1 MKEEKNT
8 HDGDNKRNSDEIN
21 KLKEQLMQNTASSKE
36 LNNDLESKV
45 KGLEKEKQTLLKDAK
60 ALAQSKNLRLQRK

>member
-1 MKEEKNT
+1 
-8 HDGDNKRNSDEIN
+8 
-21 KLKEQLMQNTASSKE
+21 MQNTASSKK

-60 ALAQSKNLRLQRK
+60 ALAQSKKLEVAAKISYKLQMLSSRNVSRHHKMS